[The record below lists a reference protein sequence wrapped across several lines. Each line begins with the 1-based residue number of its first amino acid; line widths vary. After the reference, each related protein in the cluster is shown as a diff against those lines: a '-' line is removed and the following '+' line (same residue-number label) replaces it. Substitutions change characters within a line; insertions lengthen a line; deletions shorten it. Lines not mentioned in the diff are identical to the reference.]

1 MPAEY
6 ESPSAAY
13 LNGFDGVPVRS
24 VEVGAGVGAA
34 LVVAGGVEPG
44 VRSAWAEPES
54 AHPASV
60 TAARAAASSATAARW
75 YAARDRLRIL

>member
-13 LNGFDGVPVRS
+13 LSGFDGVPVRS
-24 VEVGAGVGAA
+24 VEVGAGVGAV
-34 LVVAGGVEPG
+34 LVAGGGVGPG
-44 VRSAWAEPES
+44 VRSARAEPES
-54 AHPASV
+54 AHPVIV
-60 TAARAAASSATAARW
+60 TAARAAASSATAARP